1 MKKQLALLS
10 LTWGLTFSFSPSIWA
25 GEPSLQLLQW
35 ESVTETIPGDEQ
47 LWGKSG
53 KPADKWALIKAINYS
68 LSYLQTPSAAKAYQ
82 NYPVPE
88 VTRERVRRSLL
99 RFRELLKASPTPEA
113 LQAAVQREFTWY
125 RAAGNDGQGTVHF
138 TGYFEPIYQGSRQ
151 RTAEYRYPLYR
162 KPQDFSRWPKP
173 HPTRAVLEGQDGLL
187 PAKSPLAGQELV
199 WLRQR
204 LEAYLVQVQGAAK
217 IQFADGKVMTVG
229 YDGSTDYPY
238 TSIGKEM
245 IKDGIFTAE
254 ELSLPVLIDYL
265 RQNPQALTEYLPRNN
280 RFIFFKE
287 TNGKPATGSLGV
299 PVTAERSIATDKSL
313 MPPGAIALIRTR
325 IPYVNGESAPEMR
338 LVTRYVLDQ
347 DTGSAI
353 KGSGRVDIFMGTGK
367 VAGNRAGLIS
377 NNGELY
383 YLLLK

>member
-173 HPTRAVLEGQDGLL
+173 HPTRAALEGQDGLL

-217 IQFADGKVMTVG
+217 IQFADGKIMTVG